1 MPLSCTAVIL
11 PLNNTEYLLLL
22 LGPFGSQKLLLF
34 PLYPQTGSIP
44 RLSCVSSPRLL
55 SSSYYRHYSSFSL
68 IIYRYFS
75 DIYADSLF
83 STLLTSR
90 MRDIYHAFSTWIV
103 A

>member
-1 MPLSCTAVIL
+1 
-11 PLNNTEYLLLL
+11 
-22 LGPFGSQKLLLF
+22 
-34 PLYPQTGSIP
+34 
-44 RLSCVSSPRLL
+44 
-55 SSSYYRHYSSFSL
+55 L